1 MWSKQKVDK
10 LFSNFVQEQEVTDR
24 YKKILRLSSGVRKV
38 TIKAIRDERHNKNW
52 VVRVTNPKPHEKKTF
67 HFNLNKVA
75 RPNFKNGTKE
85 MYRYVNGLCLDCG
98 HNSFKG
104 DLYMVDSKNYVIT
117 NVVCD
122 ICGNLHPFMFV
133 VDGNSPRKQKDRAK
147 EYAHKKVKNFKK
159 KKKTQ
164 DEKNSK
170 HNKNKRE
177 INTKKKPFK

>member
-1 MWSKQKVDK
+1 
-10 LFSNFVQEQEVTDR
+10 
-24 YKKILRLSSGVRKV
+24 
-38 TIKAIRDERHNKNW
+38 
-52 VVRVTNPKPHEKKTF
+52 
-67 HFNLNKVA
+67 
-75 RPNFKNGTKE
+75 

-133 VDGNSPRKQKDRAK
+133 VDGNSPGKQKDRAK
-147 EYAHKKVKNFKK
+147 EYAHNKAKNFKK
-159 KKKTQ
+159 KKNTQ